1 MIVPRLN
8 RWTTASVGRRG
19 ERAAARY
26 LSRHG
31 LRVLGK
37 NLETTAGEADLLCE
51 DRTSG
56 AVVVVEVKS
65 RRRKDSGRGRDEPER
80 QITPAKRRR
89 LLGIARALRRANGWE
104 ARPLRIDVVAIDFCP
119 GSRRPDIRHHIN
131 AVPDKP

>member
-1 MIVPRLN
+1 MISPLLW
-8 RWTTASVGRRG
+8 RWTTARIGQQG

-31 LRVLGK
+31 LRILGR

-56 AVVVVEVKS
+56 AVVLVEVKS
-65 RRRKDSGRGRDEPER
+65 RRRKDSSRGRDEPER

-89 LLGIARALRRANGWE
+89 LLGIARALRRANSWE
-104 ARPLRIDVVAIDFCP
+104 SRPMRIDVIAIDFCP
-119 GSRRPDIRHHIN
+119 GSRRPVIRHHIN
-131 AVPDKP
+131 AVPDKR